1 MSDCYIAFF
10 DVRLDKELV
19 EARPAMCDFVLPRA
33 FCRERGLFVQAVLDV
48 QVVPRAADKLEQ
60 LPVGVFPFCNRFL
73 HLFLM
78 FCLQFLPD
86 AASDFPEASSFLPD
100 VPGDD
105 NSADNR
111 TDCHKDLDYHAVFVL
126 KSLIISEMI
135 ESTFSSAPILSTT
148 SSFVSV
154 GLTFLYELIEI
165 W

>member
-19 EARPAMCDFVLPRA
+19 ETRPAMCDFVLPRA
-33 FCRERGLFVQAVLDV
+33 FCRERGLFVQSVLDV

-78 FCLQFLPD
+78 FCLQFLSD

-100 VPGDD
+100 VPGDGGCA
-105 NSADNR
+105 NNCDNR
-111 TDCHKDLDYHAVFVL
+111 HKDLNYHAVFAL

-135 ESTFSSAPILSTT
+135 ESTFSSVPILSTT

>member
-1 MSDCYIAFF
+1 M
-10 DVRLDKELV
+10 
-19 EARPAMCDFVLPRA
+19 
-33 FCRERGLFVQAVLDV
+33 
-48 QVVPRAADKLEQ
+48 QVIPLAADKLEQ

-111 TDCHKDLDYHAVFVL
+111 TDCHKDLDYHAVFAL
-126 KSLIISEMI
+126 KSLIISEII